1 MGARG
6 NAKFHAKFQV
16 DVLKKVNKSN
26 KSNMKNR
33 NSKEQGGGNIRS
45 RSSGSRSNIGNRSR
59 REISFY

>member
-33 NSKEQGGGNIRS
+33 NSKEQGGATLGAGVAGAGAI
-45 RSSGSRSNIGNRSR
+45 
-59 REISFY
+59 

>member
-16 DVLKKVNKSN
+16 DVLTKVNKSN

-33 NSKEQGGGNIRS
+33 NSKEQGGGQH
-45 RSSGSRSNIGNRSR
+45 
-59 REISFY
+59 